1 MPWGSM
7 AVQANE
13 PLASFRLLSQG
24 QDQALQRSRW
34 SVNARCE
41 STVEFAS
48 NSPARLNR
56 AFLGTCTASYMA
68 SKGRVRVTPATPETC
83 YSLVVPMQG
92 VVDISMSEGSSAA
105 TCLRPFVR
113 VPTAAA
119 RFVAIDAIFLVI
131 DLPADEVAAKHGEPH
146 NHISLRGEEATY
158 ASNLAKKLVRLA
170 DRIDRV
176 ASIQQLSFA
185 QQHALMPQS
194 VRQAAGQLAD
204 AVAAAAGG
212 RVPENEPEFDG
223 DGSAVPRWL
232 RGISTLPATVQAL
245 SKRTGISIR
254 VLQREFR
261 KIGTNPRAFINALR
275 LDRARDALEH
285 PRANTTVADIASC
298 CGIRHLGRFSQYYRE
313 RFGELPSATLANA
326 RRL

>member
-1 MPWGSM
+1 LPWGSM

-119 RFVAIDAIFLVI
+119 QFVAIDAIFLVI

-146 NHISLRGEEATY
+146 NHISLRGEEAT
-158 ASNLAKKLVRLA
+158 L
-170 DRIDRV
+170 
-176 ASIQQLSFA
+176 
-185 QQHALMPQS
+185 S
-194 VRQAAGQLAD
+194 VR
-204 AVAAAAGG
+204 
-212 RVPENEPEFDG
+212 
-223 DGSAVPRWL
+223 
-232 RGISTLPATVQAL
+232 T
-245 SKRTGISIR
+245 
-254 VLQREFR
+254 
-261 KIGTNPRAFINALR
+261 
-275 LDRARDALEH
+275 
-285 PRANTTVADIASC
+285 
-298 CGIRHLGRFSQYYRE
+298 
-313 RFGELPSATLANA
+313 
-326 RRL
+326 